1 MKNPI
6 NIATDEVV
14 ALKYEGD
21 GAPRVT
27 AKGRGEIAKQILAI
41 ANEHE
46 IPLYQDEQL
55 TALLSQIDL
64 GDEIPQQLYL
74 AVAKVISFIYQLN
87 GESRDF
93 LSSAKQN
100 HQESSHTRHDPDSRS
115 DTDETP

>member
-1 MKNPI
+1 MKKSPLQPI
-6 NIATDEVV
+6 DEVI
-14 ALKYEGD
+14 ALKYEGE

-55 TALLSQIDL
+55 SALLSQIDL
-64 GDEIPQQLYL
+64 GDEIPHQLYL

-87 GESRDF
+87 GDSRDF
-93 LSSAKQN
+93 ITQQQKKINTSKDNDKNTGGDKHA
-100 HQESSHTRHDPDSRS
+100 
-115 DTDETP
+115 

>member
-1 MKNPI
+1 MNDRV
-6 NIATDEVV
+6 NIAADEVV
-14 ALKYEGD
+14 ALKYEGE

-87 GESRDF
+87 GESREF
-93 LSSAKQN
+93 LSNATQKNPASNNSN
-100 HQESSHTRHDPDSRS
+100 HESEQRS
-115 DTDETP
+115 EDND